1 MITATI
7 ENVLVKGHPKER
19 VVVVFSKYEFGFG
32 RGDKPSPEQ
41 VLEIASKVYP
51 FPTIISKSKVKN
63 IHDGDTGRKSKE

>member
-41 VLEIASKVYP
+41 VLQIAPQVYP